1 MKKEQQTYIA
11 IGIGVLFFLFIY
23 FKFFLVP
30 INNSISDKRNKI
42 ETLEN
47 DISIAKKESA
57 GLEELKVRSV
67 LLQQEVADLQKKLPK
82 SKEIPG
88 FLRIV
93 TRNAQRFGGK
103 LQNISQPTM
112 VVQQEYNELKYNFS
126 FTSSFH
132 SLGNFFA
139 EIGQEERLLSIRD
152 LTLSAQAGTDKSIT
166 VSGTFSLIAFM
177 AKSQ

>member
-93 TRNAQRFGGK
+93 TRNAQRFGVK

>member
-93 TRNAQRFGGK
+93 TRNAQRFGVK

-152 LTLSAQAGTDKSIT
+152 LTLSAQAGTDKSVT

>member
-93 TRNAQRFGGK
+93 TRNAQRFGVK

-112 VVQQEYNELKYNFS
+112 AVQQEYNELKYNFS

>member
-93 TRNAQRFGGK
+93 TRNAQRFGVK

-112 VVQQEYNELKYNFS
+112 AVQQEYNELKYNFS

-152 LTLSAQAGTDKSIT
+152 LTLSAQAGTDKSVT